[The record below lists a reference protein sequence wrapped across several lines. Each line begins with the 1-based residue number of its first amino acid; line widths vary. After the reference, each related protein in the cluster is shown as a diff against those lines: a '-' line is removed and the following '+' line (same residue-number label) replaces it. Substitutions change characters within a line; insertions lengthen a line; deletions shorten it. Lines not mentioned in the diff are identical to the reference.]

1 MDIAHTE
8 LDRRPVGSTRQPQ
21 VQILAAFACF
31 EEEDVVA
38 GVEICEAIESGV
50 VVIGGFCIEFCVFV
64 GVRKKRGEVIE
75 KMSMP
80 VMC

>member
-1 MDIAHTE
+1 MK
-8 LDRRPVGSTRQPQ
+8 
-21 VQILAAFACF
+21 
-31 EEEDVVA
+31 
-38 GVEICEAIESGV
+38 ICEAIEGR
-50 VVIGGFCIEFCVFV
+50 VVIVGGFGIEFRVFV